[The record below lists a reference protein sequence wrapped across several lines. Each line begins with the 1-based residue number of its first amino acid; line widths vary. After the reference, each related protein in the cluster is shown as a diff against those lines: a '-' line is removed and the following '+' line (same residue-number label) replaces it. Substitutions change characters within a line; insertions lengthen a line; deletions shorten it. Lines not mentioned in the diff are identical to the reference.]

1 MASNATV
8 YPSGQASRLTGVPI
22 GTLDRWRKSGVAPAT
37 GKRPPGRRGQTSWY
51 AWSDLVNLRAAA
63 RLRSAGVPV
72 RRIERVVAELRKLH
86 IEGHPL
92 ARVRLVVVGDD
103 VLRVESER
111 QLVSILRRPGQL
123 ALSLIVAIGDIER
136 DLRAGLRGTD
146 LRGRVAVKKRSL
158 GGSSMAD
165 SKMTG

>member
-1 MASNATV
+1 M
-8 YPSGQASRLTGVPI
+8 
-22 GTLDRWRKSGVAPAT
+22 
-37 GKRPPGRRGQTSWY
+37 
-51 AWSDLVNLRAAA
+51 
-63 RLRSAGVPV
+63 PV